1 VAFLNDGVI
10 TMQGK
15 LSEIKAG
22 YRTEKYLLEVEREE
36 DVDKIT
42 LAFPECAKVGQTQI
56 EFGEK
61 THTVHEVMEFITKEK
76 LPVLKIERMEPSL
89 ESLFMEVVA
98 K

>member
-1 VAFLNDGVI
+1 
-10 TMQGK
+10 M
-15 LSEIKAG
+15 
-22 YRTEKYLLEVEREE
+22 LEVEREE

-56 EFGEK
+56 EFSEN